1 MEQATVVPLS
11 DRLRT
16 AAASRGEELLAEFP
30 SALRRLGLLFVVLAI
45 SVPAFLAGCLAVLAW
60 WLLA

>member
-1 MEQATVVPLS
+1 MEAARVVVM

-16 AAASRGEELLAEFP
+16 AAAVRGEELLAEVP
-30 SALRRLGLLFVVLAI
+30 AALRRLGLLMLVLAFSI
-45 SVPAFLAGCLAVLAW
+45 PAFLAGCLGVLAW

>member
-1 MEQATVVPLS
+1 MGAARVAVM

-16 AAASRGEELLAEFP
+16 AAAVRGEELLAEVP
-30 SALRRLGLLFVVLAI
+30 GAVRRVGLLLLVLAV
-45 SVPAFLAGCLAVLAW
+45 SVPAFLAGCLGVLAW

>member
-1 MEQATVVPLS
+1 M

-16 AAASRGEELLAEFP
+16 AAAVRGEEMLAEIP
-30 SALRRLGLLFVVLAI
+30 AAVRRIGMLMFVLAV
-45 SVPAFLAGCLAVLAW
+45 SVPVFLAGCLGVLAW

>member
-1 MEQATVVPLS
+1 MEAARVVVM

-16 AAASRGEELLAEFP
+16 AAAVRGEELLAEVP
-30 SALRRLGLLFVVLAI
+30 GAVRRIGLLMLVLAFSI
-45 SVPAFLAGCLAVLAW
+45 PAFFAGFLGVLAW